1 MNFAWRCSCG
11 QLIWSEMGWNL
22 VHLDFHGQTLDCCP
36 RCGVDLE
43 EEYEAQLEW
52 EASHGG

>member
-1 MNFAWRCSCG
+1 
-11 QLIWSEMGWNL
+11 MGWNL